1 MGWQKRYGLQKL
13 RTGHV
18 HKEHLHGQR
27 GVLVKLHVH
36 AAYGAQHA
44 RTGGREHAQQRAQH
58 QRQQQ
63 TGNDHL
69 QRHAKALPE
78 GSHVLKCRRP
88 TVGVK

>member
-1 MGWQKRYGLQKL
+1 MIQAHAQEAQHERRDAHRLVGTGYGLQKL

-44 RTGGREHAQQRAQH
+44 RASGREHAQQRAQY
-58 QRQQQ
+58 QRQQ
-63 TGNDHL
+63 
-69 QRHAKALPE
+69 
-78 GSHVLKCRRP
+78 
-88 TVGVK
+88 